1 MEEDEEDLIILGVND
16 DDKLGM
22 SVVDD
27 EEEEP
32 FKGPSNTKKKR
43 TSLRR
48 DKAKKKKKHKKH
60 KKHKTKDVED
70 AAEPEAE
77 PEAGPSAEEISAAK
91 RRRRRERLEAQA
103 EKEVVTEDLG
113 DKVIL
118 NESTV
123 YSMGNYCSR
132 MLAGHKCEET
142 SCSWSHFMMAR
153 DAASQ
158 FSKILQFR

>member
-1 MEEDEEDLIILGVND
+1 MTRV
-16 DDKLGM
+16 K
-22 SVVDD
+22 V
-27 EEEEP
+27 
-32 FKGPSNTKKKR
+32 
-43 TSLRR
+43 
-48 DKAKKKKKHKKH
+48 KKKKKHKKQ
-60 KKHKTKDVED
+60 KKPKTKDVED
-70 AAEPEAE
+70 AVDAVE

-91 RRRRRERLEAQA
+91 RRRRRERLEAQV